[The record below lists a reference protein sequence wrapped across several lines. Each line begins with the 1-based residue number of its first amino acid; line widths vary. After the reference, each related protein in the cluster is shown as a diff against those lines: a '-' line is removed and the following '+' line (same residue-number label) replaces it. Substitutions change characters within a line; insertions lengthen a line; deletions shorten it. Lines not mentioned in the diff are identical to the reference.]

1 MSSARSA
8 SLSFGAAGH
17 VAAVLL
23 AAMLPLPAQNVDE
36 ILPLPTWSPQDL
48 SALQEQPE
56 AFSLGG
62 LLWPDGFRHEDILPP
77 DPAMRR
83 SPNSMLA
90 DGEQGSL
97 PHDAGSSS
105 PSERFL
111 LFIPKPQR
119 PAASEGPPPKTTPPH
134 DLVEVSAD
142 FLRQCEALES
152 DAWLLDLHA
161 LLPETQSEDLRRLLT
176 YHAGEARTFAHVL
189 LLDANEQ
196 LPANADLSRLAEKRL
211 AQGHNCLAV
220 FPLGEPWRA
229 RLFMTREIVSA
240 VAPDYLQGILTACI
254 QDAMQ
259 ASDPVEQL
267 QRFAIQLS
275 IRLIWL
281 ERAHP
286 AIFAPVAVTSPAPV
300 STAAGATLTDV
311 THRVEAPVKTVIST
325 AKWQRWATMAGWG
338 LVAALTL
345 LSICVGLRRWLRRR
359 DRNSVWILPETE
371 CKPRLGAPHCGHG
384 GAWIRYG

>member
-1 MSSARSA
+1 MTPVRPA
-8 SLSFGAAGH
+8 SLCTR
-17 VAAVLL
+17 AAVLL
-23 AAMLPLPAQNVDE
+23 ATMLPLSAQNVDE

-48 SALQEQPE
+48 SVLQQQPD

-83 SPNSMLA
+83 SPNSMLEE
-90 DGEQGSL
+90 GEQRPL
-97 PHDAGSSS
+97 PHDAGSPS
-105 PSERFL
+105 PAERFL
-111 LFIPKPQR
+111 LFIPKPQHPTMR
-119 PAASEGPPPKTTPPH
+119 EGPPPKTTPPH

-152 DAWLLDLHA
+152 DAWLLDPHA

-196 LPANADLSRLAEKRL
+196 LPANADLSRIAEKRL
-211 AQGHNCLAV
+211 AQGHNCLAA

-229 RLFMTREIVSA
+229 RLFMTRDIVNT

-259 ASDPVEQL
+259 ASDSVEQL

-286 AIFAPVAVTSPAPV
+286 AIFVAPVAATSPVPP
-300 STAAGATLTDV
+300 SAAEGTLTDV
-311 THRVEAPVKTVIST
+311 THRVKTPVIKSLATFDWERWT
-325 AKWQRWATMAGWG
+325 AIGGSG
-338 LVAALTL
+338 LAAVLAL
-345 LSICVGLRRWLRRR
+345 LGIWLGVRRWLRRR
-359 DRNSVWILPETE
+359 ERNSVWILPETE

>member
-1 MSSARSA
+1 MTTARSA
-8 SLSFGAAGH
+8 SLSLGAAACG
-17 VAAVLL
+17 ASVLF
-23 AAMLPLPAQNVDE
+23 APLVPLSAQHVDE

-48 SALQEQPE
+48 SALQQQPD

-62 LLWPDGFRHEDILPP
+62 LLWPDGFHPDDILPP
-77 DPAMRR
+77 DPAVQR
-83 SPNSMLA
+83 SPGSLLA
-90 DGEQGSL
+90 DGEQGAL
-97 PHDAGSSS
+97 PRDAASSN

-119 PAASEGPPPKTTPPH
+119 PAASESPPPKTTPPH
-134 DLVEVSAD
+134 DLVVVSAD

-152 DAWLLDLHA
+152 DAWLLDPHA

-176 YHAGEARTFAHVL
+176 YHAGEAHTFAHFL

-196 LPANADLSRLAEKRL
+196 LPPNADLSRLAEKRL
-211 AQGHNCLAV
+211 AQGHNCLAA

-229 RLFMTREIVSA
+229 RLFMTREIVTA

-286 AIFAPVAVTSPAPV
+286 AIFAPAVSPAPV
-300 STAAGATLTDV
+300 PAAADATLTDV
-311 THRVEAPVKTVIST
+311 THRVEAAVPDPAHAIN
-325 AKWQRWATMAGWG
+325 WRRWATIGGSCVAG
-338 LVAALTL
+338 VL
-345 LSICVGLRRWLRRR
+345 LLLGMLMGLRRWLRRR